1 MDAMSIML
9 KNNISCLPV
18 IQKGQLIGLIT
29 DTDLNAIQAK
39 LKSSVNINPTGS
51 FTQDTP

>member
-9 KNNISCLPV
+9 QHKISCLPV

-39 LKSSVNINPTGS
+39 LNTS
-51 FTQDTP
+51 FKTEPL